1 MYAEIT
7 DSRARHP
14 ALRNIP
20 PTFHAQQQDS
30 ARATAEILPFTV
42 RLVGDA
48 MSLEKVTK
56 IRHESYARHLP
67 QFASTLKTAE
77 AADFEEGAVILIAES
92 KIDGSALGTMRI
104 QSNEKNPLA
113 LEKSISLPISLKSC
127 KTSEATRLAISSDR
141 AGRMV
146 KSLIFKAYYQYC
158 IANNIEWMIIAGR
171 SPLDRMYEKLLFKDV
186 FPNSGF
192 IPLVHAGNLPHRIMC
207 LRVDD
212 VEPLWAAANHP
223 LYQLF
228 FKRTHPDL
236 ILDSVNPNFHSFNH

>member
-1 MYAEIT
+1 
-7 DSRARHP
+7 
-14 ALRNIP
+14 
-20 PTFHAQQQDS
+20 
-30 ARATAEILPFTV
+30 
-42 RLVGDA
+42 
-48 MSLEKVTK
+48 
-56 IRHESYARHLP
+56 
-67 QFASTLKTAE
+67 
-77 AADFEEGAVILIAES
+77 
-92 KIDGSALGTMRI
+92 
-104 QSNEKNPLA
+104 
-113 LEKSISLPISLKSC
+113 
-127 KTSEATRLAISSDR
+127 
-141 AGRMV
+141 MV